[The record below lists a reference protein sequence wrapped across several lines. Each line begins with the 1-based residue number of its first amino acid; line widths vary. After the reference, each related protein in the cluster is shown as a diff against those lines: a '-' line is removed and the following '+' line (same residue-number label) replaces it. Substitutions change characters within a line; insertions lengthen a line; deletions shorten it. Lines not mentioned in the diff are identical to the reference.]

1 VQSGAGTNDDIARV
15 LASTDIVRL
24 IGDHVAVKKKGR
36 EFVCICPFHD
46 DHSPSMTIAPSKGI
60 YKCFACGAGGD
71 AIKFVREYHKLS
83 FRESLQFLA
92 DRAGIT
98 LTPWRPTHTGPGFTT
113 GDDAETAS
121 REDLRSANRC
131 ACDFFQVLLR
141 HPEHGQLARSVIEK
155 RQVSPEMVARFQLGA
170 SPDMWD
176 GLLKLIQSKKLEI
189 KPFLGASLVRAREGG
204 NSYFDFFRNRLMFPI
219 HDQAGYVIG
228 FGARKLREE
237 DEPKYLNSPE
247 TILFNKSETLYGIH
261 QAADTIR
268 KSEQAI
274 LVEGYMD
281 VIACHQ
287 AGLTNAVAALGTSL
301 TAQGAT
307 RLARQCNS
315 VVLLFDGDEAGAKAA
330 DRAVE
335 VFFASPMDVKI
346 ATLTAARARG
356 EITAKDPDEL
366 LKQPGGAD
374 KLRAIIAQAS
384 DALEYRM
391 ARLRQR
397 LSAMSGTAKS
407 QAVEEE
413 LKRLAELGLSRIAPI
428 RREMVLKQIAVA
440 LGVSESLV
448 RASVPFGRELG
459 PARRVQPI
467 ELARAEP
474 LRLALKSCWRVRYPS
489 RPCCVRSCPSR
500 PMFFRPIGSS
510 IHRSSPPPPQS
521 SRSLETRRRIV
532 LVCRPRCTKSKE
544 NPPRP
549 NSSRRS
555 NSAPGAIPRPCSAT
569 GPKPWPSPPRNS
581 PSPAPAHRATLTK
594 SARPSSRSNTP
605 APRSLSS
612 C

>member
-1 VQSGAGTNDDIARV
+1 
-15 LASTDIVRL
+15 
-24 IGDHVAVKKKGR
+24 
-36 EFVCICPFHD
+36 
-46 DHSPSMTIAPSKGI
+46 
-60 YKCFACGAGGD
+60 
-71 AIKFVREYHKLS
+71 
-83 FRESLQFLA
+83 
-92 DRAGIT
+92 
-98 LTPWRPTHTGPGFTT
+98 
-113 GDDAETAS
+113 
-121 REDLRSANRC
+121 
-131 ACDFFQVLLR
+131 
-141 HPEHGQLARSVIEK
+141 VIEK

-474 LRLALKSCWRVRYPS
+474 LRLALKSSFDILLACALSEPTLLRTLLPEQADVFSPDRFEHPS
-489 RPCCVRSCPSR
+489 VKSAAAAVVSLIGNAQADRPRLSAALHEVEGESAAAELIAQIEQRTRGDSKALQRNWTEAMALAPKELAFARARASGDFDKIR
-500 PMFFRPIGSS
+500 EAKL
-510 IHRSSPPPPQS
+510 
-521 SRSLETRRRIV
+521 SLEHARA
-532 LVCRPRCTKSKE
+532 S
-544 NPPRP
+544 
-549 NSSRRS
+549 
-555 NSAPGAIPRPCSAT
+555 IPELLL
-569 GPKPWPSPPRNS
+569 K
-581 PSPAPAHRATLTK
+581 
-594 SARPSSRSNTP
+594 
-605 APRSLSS
+605 
-612 C
+612 